1 MSKRYRIGIIGTG
14 ARAKAFTPQLHAKLP
29 RAELFGLCDTDP
41 ARLADFSDRNGL
53 TGVPTFT
60 DIDAFLASPDLDGVI
75 VTVPDFVHCAVTVK
89 ALRAGK
95 AVYIE
100 KPIAHTLDDAYAM
113 LEAQQQTG
121 GLVYV
126 GFNLRAS
133 PAYQA
138 IRDVIASGRLG
149 QIIHINCT
157 EQLHVAHIASYMRRF
172 HRKTAYNGGLLNTKC
187 SHDLDIMNWLV
198 GHQHRVTKISSFG
211 GNNIFLP
218 AKQPATHCHKCPVDV
233 YRQCPYKFPGSDDIR
248 AGRKP
253 IPASTD
259 LYPGDLCVYTADKD
273 IADNQ
278 TVILEWDNGVRGSFN
293 LQGFQ
298 HYGDRMARIWGEKG
312 VLDFAGY
319 NDPHIKV
326 TDSATG
332 DTQAYHFQPR
342 AAGTHGGTDL
352 LMIDRFIDAM
362 ETRNAGDSGLSEG
375 LAATLLAIK
384 ADESR
389 LSGRTVQLTRDL
401 YDHRPTV

>member
-1 MSKRYRIGIIGTG
+1 MTRRYRIGIIGTG
-14 ARAKAFTPQLHAKLP
+14 ARARAFTSQLHQKLP

-41 ARLADFSDRNGL
+41 ARLADFVARNGL
-53 TGVPTFT
+53 AGAATYT
-60 DIDAFLASPDLDGVI
+60 DVDAFLAEPELDGVI
-75 VTVPDFVHCAVTVK
+75 VTVPDFAHCAVTVK

-95 AVYIE
+95 PVYIE
-100 KPIAHTLDDAYAM
+100 KPIAHTLDDAYTM
-113 LEAQQQTG
+113 VEAQRQTG

-138 IRDVIASGRLG
+138 IREVIQSGRLG
-149 QIIHINCT
+149 QIIHIDCT

-172 HRKTAYNGGLLNTKC
+172 HRKSAYNGGILNTKC

-211 GNNIFLP
+211 GTSIFLP
-218 AKQPATHCHKCPVDV
+218 SKQPATHCHKCPVDL
-233 YRQCPYKFPGSDDIR
+233 YRQCPYKAPGSDDVR
-248 AGRKP
+248 AGRAP
-253 IPASTD
+253 VPASTE
-259 LYPGDLCVYTADKD
+259 LYPGDLCVYTPDKD

-278 TVILEWDNGVRGSFN
+278 TVILEWDNGVRGSFK

-298 HYGDRMARIWGEKG
+298 HYGDRMACIWGEKG

-326 TDSATG
+326 TDSVTG
-332 DTQAYHFQPR
+332 DTQMYHFQPR
-342 AAGTHGGTDL
+342 PAGTHGGTDL
-352 LMIDRFIDAM
+352 LMIDRFVDAI
-362 ETRNAGDSGLSEG
+362 ERGDAGDSGLSEG
-375 LAATLLAIK
+375 LAATILAIK

-389 LSGRTVQLTRDL
+389 LSGRTVHLPRDIF
-401 YDHRPTV
+401 DHRPAR